1 MNASPRVLC
10 CGMAVLD
17 RIMRVGAF
25 HSGGGKIYTS
35 DYHEVGGGPAATAA
49 VAISRLGGSV
59 GLVARVGDDGA
70 GQAIVE
76 ELRAYGVDVADVAR
90 LAGALSP
97 VSHVMVDDAGER
109 QITHFRGSGLDVA
122 PDWLS

>member
-49 VAISRLGGSV
+49 VAIARLGGSV

-70 GQAIVE
+70 GRRSSMNCAPM
-76 ELRAYGVDVADVAR
+76 ASM
-90 LAGALSP
+90 SP
-97 VSHVMVDDAGER
+97 TS
-109 QITHFRGSGLDVA
+109 RG
-122 PDWLS
+122 